1 MSLFEFI
8 MVLVSIIIGMSI
20 TELLAGM
27 ADTIT
32 RKNSRTFSWIHVLLS
47 IGLLIASIQIWWEFW
62 DFSTITEWSFLNLLL
77 MLLPP
82 VFLYLIARII
92 NPGREFSGSLDD
104 YYFLTAGRIWVLI
117 GLAVIIGNSFR
128 SMINDESRLFIV
140 DNLSAIPIL
149 AICLVL
155 AISKNRLIHQLFMIL
170 IILIILLDVLLI
182 NFLISN

>member
-1 MSLFEFI
+1 
-8 MVLVSIIIGMSI
+8 MVLVSIIIGMSV
-20 TELLAGM
+20 TELLAGL

-47 IGLLIASIQIWWEFW
+47 LGLLIACIQIWWEMW
-62 DFSTITEWSFLNLLL
+62 DFSNITEWSFLNLLL
-77 MLLPP
+77 ILFPP

-104 YYFLTAGRIWVLI
+104 YYFLTARRIWVLI
-117 GLAVIIGNSFR
+117 GLAVIIGNTFR
-128 SMINDESRLFIV
+128 SLINEESKLFVV

-149 AICLVL
+149 CICLIM

-182 NFLISN
+182 NFLISNLR